1 MLFTM
6 KSGSRAYRQGARAA
20 ATTENTERILSAAYQ
35 LFIERPFDQITL
47 AAVAERAGLGL
58 QTVIRRVGTKD
69 GLVAAVNEWLGPQ
82 ITELGEPGGPAA
94 DPAAVAAAFR
104 RLYDRWA
111 PAIER
116 TLSQADSSPALAAN
130 AENGRAGQRAWLAAA
145 FADALAGAAAP
156 AVLRARLVALT
167 GVEFWLVLTRHEGLT
182 PEQAEQTVAILLTA
196 TLTEGTPS

>member
-1 MLFTM
+1 M
-6 KSGSRAYRQGARAA
+6 KSGTRAYRQGARAA
-20 ATTENTERILSAAYQ
+20 ATTENTERILSAAYE
-35 LFIERPFDQITL
+35 LFIDRPFDQITL

-69 GLVAAVNEWLGPQ
+69 GLVAAVYEWLGPQ
-82 ITELGEPGGPAA
+82 VADGLGEPGGPAA

-104 RLYDRWA
+104 RHYGRWG

-116 TLSQADSSPALAAN
+116 TLTQADNSPALATN
-130 AENGRAGQRAWLAAA
+130 AENRRAGHRAWLDAA
-145 FADALAGAAAP
+145 FAGALAAATEP

-182 PEQAEQTVAILLTA
+182 PEQAEQTVATLLTA
-196 TLTEGTPS
+196 TLTERTAS